1 MKNIMKNKVSKPF
14 NQFLILF
21 ALFILLILV
30 IIRRWLPINTLV
42 AYFDDGLFMSRAEF
56 ILSGNL
62 GEINWGFNAL
72 VKGTFYPWFIV
83 LGNKL
88 NSNPIFLSY
97 LILILIITM
106 LGLIVFYITKNIIIP
121 LLLIIFIVADPVYF
135 SEGAGRVMRE
145 LPQQNLVLLF
155 FVLYNLIFY
164 SISKLQSRNSKYFLF
179 LLSVTSGLTL
189 ALAINVREEN
199 IWIYSAYALNILILL
214 FSRKFNSLQIF
225 YVNALII
232 ATLFI
237 SIQAVKAIN
246 NSFYEVSVQNSTTE
260 GEFPKMML
268 NLSSIKTSEGNIR
281 YSAIDKA
288 KRKIAYEV
296 SPSFAELKDYLE
308 GPGQAW
314 VQFGCQDSNVCDDY
328 SNGWFHVA
336 LRVAMR
342 EIGWWESEK
351 IAQEKMRQINLE
363 ISNACNKKLI
373 TCTKGIPFGPAYG
386 NQFISKQEIVNSLPY
401 FSQYVTASLNNWG
414 TQRQV
419 SSSTIFKTEV
429 MPEDL
434 YTSWKET
441 IPSLPFGQN
450 QYIEKYNSRYLI
462 LQPYLNL
469 WSGLYSILLKLMLII
484 NLLIPILMI
493 YFKSRLKINIYLIST
508 YLVFL
513 YLWVSRG
520 IFLSLNSSVNFKSV
534 SITYALSG
542 RVFLTCF
549 LVLGII
555 IIFKILRQK
564 PTSLEHRAD

>member
-1 MKNIMKNKVSKPF
+1 MKKMLKNKVPSPL
-14 NQFLILF
+14 NLILF
-21 ALFILLILV
+21 LSTLFLLSILIV
-30 IIRRWLPINTLV
+30 IRRWLPINTLV

-83 LGNKL
+83 SGNKV

-97 LILILIITM
+97 LVLILIIF
-106 LGLIVFYITKNIIIP
+106 LLSLIVFNITKNIIIS
-121 LLLIIFIVADPVYF
+121 LVLLIFVAADPLYF
-135 SEGAGRVMRE
+135 SEGSSRLMRE

-155 FVLYNLIFY
+155 FVLFNLIY
-164 SISKLQSRNSKYFLF
+164 YLVSETQKRNSTYFVI
-179 LLSVTSGLTL
+179 LLSITSGLVL
-189 ALAINVREEN
+189 ALSINVREEN
-199 IWIYSAYALNILILL
+199 VWIYSAYVLNVLILL
-214 FSRKFNSLQIF
+214 LSKKFTYLQIL
-225 YVNALII
+225 YINATII
-232 ATLFI
+232 TTLFI
-237 SIQAVKAIN
+237 SIQVVKVIN
-246 NSFYEVSVQNSTTE
+246 NNFYEVSLQNSTTE

-268 NLSSIKTSEGNIR
+268 NLSSIKTSEGNVR

-296 SPSFAELKDYLE
+296 SPSFAELRNYLE

-314 VQFGCQDSNVCDDY
+314 VQFGCADSNICDDY

-342 EIGWWESEK
+342 EIGWWETEK
-351 IAQEKMRQINLE
+351 IAQEKMQQINLE
-363 ISNACNKKLI
+363 LSNACDKKLI
-373 TCTKGIPFGPAYG
+373 TCIKGIPFGPAYG
-386 NQFISKQEIVNSLPY
+386 NQFISKQEITDSVPY
-401 FSQYVTASLNNWG
+401 FTQYVNASLNNWSI
-414 TQRQV
+414 QREV
-419 SSSTIFKTEV
+419 NPTIIFKTEI

-450 QYIEKYNSRYLI
+450 QYIDKYNSRYLA
-462 LQPYLNL
+462 LQPYLNI
-469 WSGLYSILLKLMLII
+469 WSGIYSTLLKSMLII
-484 NLLIPILMI
+484 NLLIPILI
-493 YFKSRLKINIYLIST
+493 LYYKSRSKINVYLIST
-508 YLVFL
+508 YLVYL
-513 YLWVSRG
+513 YLWISRG

-542 RVFLTCF
+542 RVFLSCF

-555 IIFKILRQK
+555 IIFKILSQK
-564 PTSLEHRAD
+564 PTSLEPRAD

>member
-1 MKNIMKNKVSKPF
+1 MRKLLKNKVANPF
-14 NQFLILF
+14 DLILILLT
-21 ALFILLILV
+21 LFLLLILI
-30 IIRRWLPINTLV
+30 IIRRWLPLNTLV

-83 LGNKL
+83 LGKYL
-88 NSNPIFLSY
+88 NLNPIILSY
-97 LILILIITM
+97 LFLILTITL
-106 LGLIVFYITKNIIIP
+106 LGLIIFYITKNIIIP
-121 LLLIIFIVADPVYF
+121 SILIILVAADPIYF
-135 SEGAGRVMRE
+135 SEGSSRLMRE

-155 FVLYNLIFY
+155 FVLFNLIFFQK
-164 SISKLQSRNSKYFLF
+164 SKIQKRNSNYFLI
-179 LLSVTSGLTL
+179 LLSFTSGLVL
-189 ALAINVREEN
+189 ALSINVREEN
-199 IWIYSAYALNILILL
+199 IWIYSSYILNVLILL
-214 FSRKFNSLQIF
+214 LSKKFTYLQIL
-225 YVNALII
+225 YINAIVI

-237 SIQAVKAIN
+237 SIQIVKAFN
-246 NSFYEVSVQNSTTE
+246 NNFYEVSIQNSTTE

-268 NLSSIKTSEGNIR
+268 NLSSIKTSKGNVR

-296 SPSFAELKDYLE
+296 SPSFAELQNYLE

-314 VQFGCQDSNVCDDY
+314 VQFGCADSNVCDDY

-342 EIGWWESEK
+342 EIGWWETEK

-363 ISNACNKKLI
+363 LSNACDKKLI

-386 NQFISKQEIVNSLPY
+386 NQFISRQEITDSVTY
-401 FSQYVTASLNNWG
+401 FSKYVNASLNNWG
-414 TQRQV
+414 IQREV
-419 SSSTIFKTEV
+419 NPTTVFKTEI

-441 IPSLPFGQN
+441 IPSMPFGQN
-450 QYIEKYNSRYLI
+450 QYLDKYNSRYLA
-462 LQPYLNL
+462 LQPFLNL
-469 WSGLYSILLKLMLII
+469 WSEIYSTLLKFMLIM
-484 NLLIPILMI
+484 NLLIPIFIL
-493 YFKSRLKINIYLIST
+493 YYKSRIKVSVFLIST

-513 YLWVSRG
+513 YLWISRG
-520 IFLSLNSSVNFKSV
+520 VFLSLNSSVNFKSV

-542 RVFLTCF
+542 RVFLSCF
-549 LVLGII
+549 LVLGVII
-555 IIFKILRQK
+555 ILKIIRQK
-564 PTSLEHRAD
+564 PTSLEPRAE

>member
-1 MKNIMKNKVSKPF
+1 MRKMLKNKVANPF
-14 NQFLILF
+14 DLILILLT
-21 ALFILLILV
+21 LFLLLIL
-30 IIRRWLPINTLV
+30 IIVRRWLPINTLV

-83 LGNKL
+83 LGNKV

-97 LILILIITM
+97 LILIFIVL
-106 LGLIVFYITKNIIIP
+106 LLSLIVFNITKNIIIS
-121 LLLIIFIVADPVYF
+121 LILIIFVAADPLYF
-135 SEGAGRVMRE
+135 SEGSSRLMRE

-155 FVLYNLIFY
+155 FVLFNLIFY
-164 SISKLQSRNSKYFLF
+164 LIYKTQKRNSNYFVI
-179 LLSVTSGLTL
+179 LLSVTSGLVL
-189 ALAINVREEN
+189 ALSINVREEN
-199 IWIYSAYALNILILL
+199 VWIYSAYVLNVLILL
-214 FSRKFNSLQIF
+214 LSKKFTYLQIL
-225 YVNALII
+225 YINATII
-232 ATLFI
+232 STLFI
-237 SIQAVKAIN
+237 SIQVVKAIN
-246 NSFYEVSVQNSTTE
+246 NNFYEVPLQNSTTE

-268 NLSSIKTSEGNIR
+268 NLSSIKTSEGNVR
-281 YSAIDKA
+281 YSAVDKA

-296 SPSFAELKDYLE
+296 SPSFAELRNYLE

-314 VQFGCQDSNVCDDY
+314 VQFGCADSNVCDDY

-342 EIGWWESEK
+342 EIGWWETEK
-351 IAQEKMRQINLE
+351 IAQEKMRQINSEL
-363 ISNACNKKLI
+363 SNACDQNLI
-373 TCTKGIPFGPAYG
+373 TCVKGIPFGPAYG
-386 NQFISKQEIVNSLPY
+386 NQFISKQEIIDSVAY
-401 FSQYVTASLNNWG
+401 FSQYVNASLNNWSI
-414 TQRQV
+414 QREV
-419 SSSTIFKTEV
+419 TSTSVFKAEI

-450 QYIEKYNSRYLI
+450 QYIDKYNSRYLA

-469 WSGLYSILLKLMLII
+469 WSGIYSTLLKLMLIV
-484 NLLIPILMI
+484 NLVIPFLIL
-493 YFKSRLKINIYLIST
+493 YFKSRIKINIFLIST

-520 IFLSLNSSVNFKSV
+520 VFLSLNSAVNFKSV

-542 RVFLTCF
+542 RVFLSCF

-555 IIFKILRQK
+555 IIIKILRQK
-564 PTSLEHRAD
+564 RTSLEPRAE

>member
-1 MKNIMKNKVSKPF
+1 MKNILKNKVSKPF

-42 AYFDDGLFMSRAEF
+42 AYFDDTLFMSRAEF

-88 NSNPIFLSY
+88 NSNPIFLTY
-97 LILILIITM
+97 LILILIIIL
-106 LGLIVFYITKNIIIP
+106 LGIIVFYITKNIIIP
-121 LLLIIFIVADPVYF
+121 LLLIIFVVADPVYF

-155 FVLYNLIFY
+155 FVLYNLNFY
-164 SISKLQSRNSKYFLF
+164 VVSKLQKRNSKYFLI
-179 LLSVTSGLTL
+179 LLSVSSGLIL

-199 IWIYSAYALNILILL
+199 IWIYSACALNIMILL

-232 ATLFI
+232 ASLFV
-237 SIQAVKAIN
+237 SIQAVKVIN
-246 NSFYEVSVQNSTTE
+246 NRFYEVSVQNSTTE

-268 NLSSIKTSEGNIR
+268 NLSSIKTSERNIR

-314 VQFGCQDSNVCDDY
+314 VQFGCQDSNVCEDY

-342 EIGWWESEK
+342 EIGWWETEK

-363 ISNACNKKLI
+363 ITNACGEKLI

-386 NQFISKQEIVNSLPY
+386 NQFISKQEIFDSLPY

-450 QYIEKYNSRYLI
+450 QYIDKYNDRYLM

-484 NLLIPILMI
+484 NLLVPILML

-520 IFLSLNSSVNFKSV
+520 VFLSLNSSVNFKSV

-542 RVFLTCF
+542 RVFLSCF

-555 IIFKILRQK
+555 IIFKTLRQK
-564 PTSLEHRAD
+564 TTSLEHRAD

>member
-1 MKNIMKNKVSKPF
+1 V
-14 NQFLILF
+14 
-21 ALFILLILV
+21 
-30 IIRRWLPINTLV
+30 
-42 AYFDDGLFMSRAEF
+42 SRAKF

-83 LGNKL
+83 LGNKV

-97 LILILIITM
+97 LVLIFIIFL
-106 LGLIVFYITKNIIIP
+106 LGLIISHITKNIIIP
-121 LLLIIFIVADPVYF
+121 LLLIIFIAADPLYF
-135 SEGAGRVMRE
+135 SEGSSRLMRE

-164 SISKLQSRNSKYFLF
+164 SINRIQKRNSTYFVI
-179 LLSVTSGLTL
+179 LLSVSSGLIL
-189 ALAINVREEN
+189 ALTINVREEN
-199 IWIYSAYALNILILL
+199 IWIYSAYVLNVLILL
-214 FSRKFNSLQIF
+214 LSKKFTYIQIL
-225 YVNALII
+225 YINATII

-237 SIQAVKAIN
+237 SIQVVKAVN
-246 NSFYEVSVQNSTTE
+246 KNFYEVSLQNSTTE

-268 NLSSIKTSEGNIR
+268 NLSSIKTSEGNVR

-296 SPSFAELKDYLE
+296 SPSFAELRNYLE

-314 VQFGCQDSNVCDDY
+314 VQFGCADSNVCDDY

-342 EIGWWESEK
+342 EIGWWETEK
-351 IAQEKMRQINLE
+351 IAQEKMQQINLE
-363 ISNACNKKLI
+363 LSSACDQKLI
-373 TCTKGIPFGPAYG
+373 TCIKGIPFGPAYG
-386 NQFISKQEIVNSLPY
+386 NQFISKQEITDSVPY
-401 FSQYVTASLNNWG
+401 FSQYVNASLNNWG
-414 TQRQV
+414 IQREV
-419 SSSTIFKTEV
+419 SPSTVFKTEV

-450 QYIEKYNSRYLI
+450 QYIAKYNSRYLA

-469 WSGLYSILLKLMLII
+469 WSGIYSTLLKSMLII
-484 NLLIPILMI
+484 NLLIPILI
-493 YFKSRLKINIYLIST
+493 LFYKSRLKLNIYLIST

-513 YLWVSRG
+513 YLWISRG
-520 IFLSLNSSVNFKSV
+520 VFLSLNSSVNFKSV

-542 RVFLTCF
+542 RVFLSCF

-564 PTSLEHRAD
+564 PTSLEPRAD

>member
-1 MKNIMKNKVSKPF
+1 LWSKKF
-14 NQFLILF
+14 KSL
-21 ALFILLILV
+21 
-30 IIRRWLPINTLV
+30 
-42 AYFDDGLFMSRAEF
+42 
-56 ILSGNL
+56 
-62 GEINWGFNAL
+62 EI
-72 VKGTFYPWFIV
+72 V
-83 LGNKL
+83 
-88 NSNPIFLSY
+88 
-97 LILILIITM
+97 
-106 LGLIVFYITKNIIIP
+106 
-121 LLLIIFIVADPVYF
+121 
-135 SEGAGRVMRE
+135 
-145 LPQQNLVLLF
+145 
-155 FVLYNLIFY
+155 
-164 SISKLQSRNSKYFLF
+164 
-179 LLSVTSGLTL
+179 
-189 ALAINVREEN
+189 
-199 IWIYSAYALNILILL
+199 
-214 FSRKFNSLQIF
+214 

-246 NSFYEVSVQNSTTE
+246 NRFYEVSVQNSTTE

-281 YSAIDKA
+281 YSTIDKA

-314 VQFGCQDSNVCDDY
+314 VQFGCQDSNICDDY

-342 EIGWWESEK
+342 EIGWWETEK

-363 ISNACNKKLI
+363 ISNACDEKLI
-373 TCTKGIPFGPAYG
+373 NCTKGIPFGPAYG
-386 NQFISKQEIVNSLPY
+386 NQFISRQEIIDSVPY

-419 SSSTIFKTEV
+419 SSSTIFKTEI

-450 QYIEKYNSRYLI
+450 QYIDKYNFRYLI

-484 NLLIPILMI
+484 NLSVPILML
-493 YFKSRLKINIYLIST
+493 YYKSRLKISIYLIST

-520 IFLSLNSSVNFKSV
+520 VFLSLNSSVNFKSV
-534 SITYALSG
+534 SLTYALSG
-542 RVFLTCF
+542 RVFLSCF

-555 IIFKILRQK
+555 IIFKILKQK
-564 PTSLEHRAD
+564 STSLEPRAD

>member
-1 MKNIMKNKVSKPF
+1 MKNILKNKVSKPF

-97 LILILIITM
+97 LILILIIIL

-121 LLLIIFIVADPVYF
+121 LLLIIFVVADPVYF

-164 SISKLQSRNSKYFLF
+164 SISKLQNRNSKYFLV
-179 LLSVTSGLTL
+179 LLSVTSGLIL

-246 NSFYEVSVQNSTTE
+246 NRFYEVSVQNSTTE

-342 EIGWWESEK
+342 EIGWWETEK

-363 ISNACNKKLI
+363 ISNACDGKLI

-386 NQFISKQEIVNSLPY
+386 NQFISKQEIFDSLPY
-401 FSQYVTASLNNWG
+401 FSQYVAASLNNWG

-419 SSSTIFKTEV
+419 SSSTIFKTEI

-434 YTSWKET
+434 YTSWKQT

-450 QYIEKYNSRYLI
+450 QYIDKYNDRYLI

-469 WSGLYSILLKLMLII
+469 WSGLYSILLKLMLIV
-484 NLLIPILMI
+484 NLLVPILMI

-520 IFLSLNSSVNFKSV
+520 VFLSLNSSVNFKSV

-542 RVFLTCF
+542 RVFLSCF

-564 PTSLEHRAD
+564 PTALEHRAD

>member
-1 MKNIMKNKVSKPF
+1 MKNILKNKVSKPF

-88 NSNPIFLSY
+88 NFNPIFLSY
-97 LILILIITM
+97 LILILIIIL

-121 LLLIIFIVADPVYF
+121 LLLIIFVVADPVYF

-164 SISKLQSRNSKYFLF
+164 SISKLQNRNSKYFII
-179 LLSVTSGLTL
+179 LLSVTSGLIL

-237 SIQAVKAIN
+237 SIQAVKSIN
-246 NSFYEVSVQNSTTE
+246 NSFYEISVQNSTTE

-281 YSAIDKA
+281 YSAIDRA

-342 EIGWWESEK
+342 EIGWWETEK

-363 ISNACNKKLI
+363 ISNACDKKLI

-386 NQFISKQEIVNSLPY
+386 NQFISKQEIVDSVPY
-401 FSQYVTASLNNWG
+401 ISQYVTASLNNWG

-450 QYIEKYNSRYLI
+450 QYLEKYNSRYLI

-484 NLLIPILMI
+484 NLIVPILMI
-493 YFKSRLKINIYLIST
+493 YFKTRLKINIYLIST

-520 IFLSLNSSVNFKSV
+520 VFLSLNSSVNFKSV

-564 PTSLEHRAD
+564 PTALEHRAD

>member
-1 MKNIMKNKVSKPF
+1 
-14 NQFLILF
+14 
-21 ALFILLILV
+21 
-30 IIRRWLPINTLV
+30 
-42 AYFDDGLFMSRAEF
+42 MSRAEF

-88 NSNPIFLSY
+88 NSNPIFLTY
-97 LILILIITM
+97 LILILIIIL
-106 LGLIVFYITKNIIIP
+106 LGIIVFYITKNIIIP
-121 LLLIIFIVADPVYF
+121 LLLIIFVVADPVYF

-155 FVLYNLIFY
+155 FVLYNLNFY
-164 SISKLQSRNSKYFLF
+164 VVSKLQKRNSKYFLI
-179 LLSVTSGLTL
+179 LLSVSSGLIL

-199 IWIYSAYALNILILL
+199 IWIYSACALNIMILL

-232 ATLFI
+232 ASLFV
-237 SIQAVKAIN
+237 SIQAVKVIN
-246 NSFYEVSVQNSTTE
+246 NRFYEVSVQNSTTE

-268 NLSSIKTSEGNIR
+268 NLSSIKTSERNIR

-314 VQFGCQDSNVCDDY
+314 VQFGCQDSNVCEDY

-342 EIGWWESEK
+342 EIGWWETEK

-363 ISNACNKKLI
+363 ITNACGEKLI

-386 NQFISKQEIVNSLPY
+386 NQFISKQEIFDSLPY

-450 QYIEKYNSRYLI
+450 QYIDKYNDRYLM

-484 NLLIPILMI
+484 NLLVPILML

-520 IFLSLNSSVNFKSV
+520 VFLSLNSSVNFKSV

-542 RVFLTCF
+542 RVFLSCF

-555 IIFKILRQK
+555 IIFKTLRQK
-564 PTSLEHRAD
+564 TTSLEHRAD

>member
-1 MKNIMKNKVSKPF
+1 MKNILKNKVSKPF

-88 NSNPIFLSY
+88 NFNPIFLSY
-97 LILILIITM
+97 LILILIIIL
-106 LGLIVFYITKNIIIP
+106 LGLIVFYISKNIIIP
-121 LLLIIFIVADPVYF
+121 LLLIIFVVADPVYF

-164 SISKLQSRNSKYFLF
+164 SMSKLQSRTSKYFLI
-179 LLSVTSGLTL
+179 LLSVMSGLIL
-189 ALAINVREEN
+189 ALAINVREES

-214 FSRKFNSLQIF
+214 FSRKFSSLRIV

-246 NSFYEVSVQNSTTE
+246 NRFYEVSVQNSTTE

-268 NLSSIKTSEGNIR
+268 NLSSIKTSGGNIR

-314 VQFGCQDSNVCDDY
+314 FQFGCQDSNVCDDY

-342 EIGWWESEK
+342 EMGWWETEK
-351 IAQEKMRQINLE
+351 IAQEKMRQINIE
-363 ISNACNKKLI
+363 ISNACDKKLI

-386 NQFISKQEIVNSLPY
+386 NQFISKQEIVDSLPY

-450 QYIEKYNSRYLI
+450 QYIEKYNDRYLI

-469 WSGLYSILLKLMLII
+469 WSGLYSILLKLMLFI
-484 NLLIPILMI
+484 NLLVPILMI
-493 YFKSRLKINIYLIST
+493 YFKSRLKTNIFLIST

-520 IFLSLNSSVNFKSV
+520 LFLSLNSSVNFRSV

-564 PTSLEHRAD
+564 PTALEHRAD

>member
-1 MKNIMKNKVSKPF
+1 MRKILTNKVSNPL
-14 NQFLILF
+14 NLIMFLSTLF
-21 ALFILLILV
+21 LLLILI

-42 AYFDDGLFMSRAEF
+42 AYFDDGLFVSRAKF

-83 LGNKL
+83 LGNKV

-97 LILILIITM
+97 LVLIFIIFL
-106 LGLIVFYITKNIIIP
+106 LGLIISHITKNIIIP
-121 LLLIIFIVADPVYF
+121 LLLIIFIAADPLYF
-135 SEGAGRVMRE
+135 SEGSSRLMRE

-164 SISKLQSRNSKYFLF
+164 SINRIQKRNSTYFVI
-179 LLSVTSGLTL
+179 LLSVSSGLIL
-189 ALAINVREEN
+189 ALTINVREEN
-199 IWIYSAYALNILILL
+199 IWIYSAYVLNVLILL
-214 FSRKFNSLQIF
+214 LSKKFTYIQIL
-225 YVNALII
+225 YINATII

-237 SIQAVKAIN
+237 SIQVVKAVN
-246 NSFYEVSVQNSTTE
+246 KNFYEVSLQNSTTE

-268 NLSSIKTSEGNIR
+268 NLSSIKTSEGNVR

-296 SPSFAELKDYLE
+296 SPSFAELRNYLE

-314 VQFGCQDSNVCDDY
+314 VQFGCADSNVCDDY

-342 EIGWWESEK
+342 EIGWWETEK
-351 IAQEKMRQINLE
+351 IAQEKMQQINLE
-363 ISNACNKKLI
+363 LSSACDQKLI
-373 TCTKGIPFGPAYG
+373 TCIKGIPFGPAYG
-386 NQFISKQEIVNSLPY
+386 NQFISKQEITDSVPY
-401 FSQYVTASLNNWG
+401 FSQYVNASLNNWG
-414 TQRQV
+414 IQREV
-419 SSSTIFKTEV
+419 SPSTVFKTEV

-450 QYIEKYNSRYLI
+450 QYIAKYNSRYLA

-469 WSGLYSILLKLMLII
+469 WSGIYSTLLKSMLII
-484 NLLIPILMI
+484 NLLIPILI
-493 YFKSRLKINIYLIST
+493 LFYKSRLKLNIYLIST

-513 YLWVSRG
+513 YLWISRG
-520 IFLSLNSSVNFKSV
+520 VFLSLNSSVNFKSV

-542 RVFLTCF
+542 RVFLSCF

-564 PTSLEHRAD
+564 PTSLEPRAD

>member
-1 MKNIMKNKVSKPF
+1 MKNLLKNKVSKPI
-14 NQFLILF
+14 NQFLILL
-21 ALFILLILV
+21 ALFLLLILV

-56 ILSGNL
+56 IMSGNL

-83 LGNKL
+83 LGNML

-97 LILILIITM
+97 LILILIITL
-106 LGLIVFYITKNIIIP
+106 LGLIVFYITKNVIIP
-121 LLLIIFIVADPVYF
+121 LLLIIFVVADPVYF

-164 SISKLQSRNSKYFLF
+164 SMKKSQSRNSKYFLI
-179 LLSVTSGLTL
+179 LLSVTSGLIL

-199 IWIYSAYALNILILL
+199 IWIYSAYALNVLILL
-214 FSRKFNSLQIF
+214 LSRKFNSLQIV

-246 NSFYEVSVQNSTTE
+246 NRFYEVLVQNSTTE

-342 EIGWWESEK
+342 EIGWWETEK

-363 ISNACNKKLI
+363 ISNACDEKLI

-386 NQFISKQEIVNSLPY
+386 NQFISKQEIVDSVPY

-419 SSSTIFKTEV
+419 GSSTIFKTEI

-434 YTSWKET
+434 YTSWKQT
-441 IPSLPFGQN
+441 IPNLPFGQN
-450 QYIEKYNSRYLI
+450 QYIDKYNSRYLI

-469 WSGLYSILLKLMLII
+469 WSGLYSILLKIMLTI
-484 NLLIPILMI
+484 NLLVPILI
-493 YFKSRLKINIYLIST
+493 LYYKSRLKINIYLIST

-520 IFLSLNSSVNFKSV
+520 VFLSLNSSVNFKSV

-555 IIFKILRQK
+555 IIFKILKQK
-564 PTSLEHRAD
+564 STSLEHRAD

>member
-1 MKNIMKNKVSKPF
+1 MKNILKNKVSKPF

-88 NSNPIFLSY
+88 NFNPIFLSY
-97 LILILIITM
+97 LILILIIIL

-121 LLLIIFIVADPVYF
+121 LLLIIFVVADPVYF

-164 SISKLQSRNSKYFLF
+164 SISKLRSRNSKYFLV
-179 LLSVTSGLTL
+179 LLSVMSGLIL

-214 FSRKFNSLQIF
+214 FSRKFSSLQIV

-246 NSFYEVSVQNSTTE
+246 NTFYEISVQNSTTE

-314 VQFGCQDSNVCDDY
+314 VQFGCQDSNVCEDY

-342 EIGWWESEK
+342 EIGWWETEK

-363 ISNACNKKLI
+363 ISNACGEKLI

-386 NQFISKQEIVNSLPY
+386 NQFISKQEIVDSLPY

-484 NLLIPILMI
+484 NLIVPILMI

-520 IFLSLNSSVNFKSV
+520 VFLSLNSSVNFKSV

-564 PTSLEHRAD
+564 TTALEHRAD

>member
-1 MKNIMKNKVSKPF
+1 MKNILKNKVSKPF

-88 NSNPIFLSY
+88 NFNPIFLSY
-97 LILILIITM
+97 LILIFIIVL
-106 LGLIVFYITKNIIIP
+106 LGLIVFYITKNIIIL
-121 LLLIIFIVADPVYF
+121 LLLIIFVVADPVYF

-155 FVLYNLIFY
+155 FVLFNLIFY
-164 SISKLQSRNSKYFLF
+164 SMSKLQSRTSKYFLI
-179 LLSVTSGLTL
+179 LLSVMSGLIL
-189 ALAINVREEN
+189 ALAINVREES

-214 FSRKFNSLQIF
+214 FSRKFSSLQIV

-232 ATLFI
+232 AILFI

-246 NSFYEVSVQNSTTE
+246 NRFYEVSVQNSTTE

-268 NLSSIKTSEGNIR
+268 NLSSIKTSGGNIR

-342 EIGWWESEK
+342 EIGWWETDK

-363 ISNACNKKLI
+363 ISNACDKKLI

-386 NQFISKQEIVNSLPY
+386 NQFISKQEIVDSVPY

-484 NLLIPILMI
+484 NLIVPILMI
-493 YFKSRLKINIYLIST
+493 YFKTRLKINIYLIST

-520 IFLSLNSSVNFKSV
+520 VFLSLNSSVNFKSV

-564 PTSLEHRAD
+564 PTALEHRAD

>member
-1 MKNIMKNKVSKPF
+1 MKNILKNKVSKPF

-42 AYFDDGLFMSRAEF
+42 AYFDDTLFMSRAEF

-88 NSNPIFLSY
+88 NSNPIFLTY
-97 LILILIITM
+97 LILILIIIL
-106 LGLIVFYITKNIIIP
+106 LGIIVFYITKNIIIP
-121 LLLIIFIVADPVYF
+121 LLLIIFVVADPVYF

-155 FVLYNLIFY
+155 FVLYNLNFY
-164 SISKLQSRNSKYFLF
+164 VVSKLQKRNSKYFLI
-179 LLSVTSGLTL
+179 LLSVSSGLIL

-199 IWIYSAYALNILILL
+199 IWIYSACALNIMILL

-232 ATLFI
+232 ASLFV
-237 SIQAVKAIN
+237 SIQAVKVIN
-246 NSFYEVSVQNSTTE
+246 NRFYEVSVQNSTTE

-314 VQFGCQDSNVCDDY
+314 VQFGCQDSNVCEDY

-342 EIGWWESEK
+342 EIGWWETEK

-363 ISNACNKKLI
+363 ITNACGEKLI

-386 NQFISKQEIVNSLPY
+386 NQFISKQEIFDSLPY

-450 QYIEKYNSRYLI
+450 QYIDKYNDRYLM

-484 NLLIPILMI
+484 NLLVPILML

-520 IFLSLNSSVNFKSV
+520 VFLSLNSSVNFKSV

-542 RVFLTCF
+542 RVFLSCF

-555 IIFKILRQK
+555 IIFKTLRQK
-564 PTSLEHRAD
+564 TTSLEHRAD

>member
-1 MKNIMKNKVSKPF
+1 MKNILKNKVSKPF

-88 NSNPIFLSY
+88 NFNPIFLSY
-97 LILILIITM
+97 LILILIMTL
-106 LGLIVFYITKNIIIP
+106 LGLIVFYITKNVIIP
-121 LLLIIFIVADPVYF
+121 LLLIIFVVADPVYF

-164 SISKLQSRNSKYFLF
+164 VVSKLQNRNSKYFLI
-179 LLSVTSGLTL
+179 LLSFTSGLIL
-189 ALAINVREEN
+189 ALAINVREDN
-199 IWIYSAYALNILILL
+199 IWIYSAYTLNILILL
-214 FSRKFNSLQIF
+214 FSRKFKSLQIV

-232 ATLFI
+232 TTLFI
-237 SIQAVKAIN
+237 SIQSVKAIN
-246 NSFYEVSVQNSTTE
+246 NRFYEVSVQNSTTE

-314 VQFGCQDSNVCDDY
+314 VQFGCQDSNVCEDY

-342 EIGWWESEK
+342 EIGWWETEK

-363 ISNACNKKLI
+363 ISNACDKKLI
-373 TCTKGIPFGPAYG
+373 ICTKGIPFGPAYG
-386 NQFISKQEIVNSLPY
+386 NQFISKQEIVGSLPY

-469 WSGLYSILLKLMLII
+469 WSGLYSILLKIMLII
-484 NLLIPILMI
+484 NLLVPILML
-493 YFKSRLKINIYLIST
+493 YFKSRLKFNIYLIST

-513 YLWVSRG
+513 YLWASRG
-520 IFLSLNSSVNFKSV
+520 VFLALNSSVNFKSV

-564 PTSLEHRAD
+564 PTSLEHCAD

>member
-1 MKNIMKNKVSKPF
+1 MKNILKNKVSKPF

-42 AYFDDGLFMSRAEF
+42 AYFDDTLFMSRAEF

-88 NSNPIFLSY
+88 NSNPIFLTY
-97 LILILIITM
+97 LILILIIIL
-106 LGLIVFYITKNIIIP
+106 LGIIVFYITKNIIIP
-121 LLLIIFIVADPVYF
+121 LLLIIFVVADPVYF

-164 SISKLQSRNSKYFLF
+164 VVSKLQNKNSKYFLI
-179 LLSVTSGLTL
+179 LLSVSSGLIL

-199 IWIYSAYALNILILL
+199 IWIYSACALNIMILL

-232 ATLFI
+232 ASLFV
-237 SIQAVKAIN
+237 SIQAVKVIN
-246 NSFYEVSVQNSTTE
+246 NRFYEVSVQNSTTE

-288 KRKIAYEV
+288 QRKIAYEV

-314 VQFGCQDSNVCDDY
+314 VQFGCQDSNVCEDY

-342 EIGWWESEK
+342 EIGWWETEK

-363 ISNACNKKLI
+363 ITNACGEKLI

-386 NQFISKQEIVNSLPY
+386 NQFISKQEIFDSLPY

-450 QYIEKYNSRYLI
+450 QYIDKYNDRYLM

-484 NLLIPILMI
+484 NLLVPILML

-513 YLWVSRG
+513 YLWVFRG
-520 IFLSLNSSVNFKSV
+520 VFLSLNSSVNFKSV

-542 RVFLTCF
+542 RVFLSCF

-555 IIFKILRQK
+555 IIFKTLRQK
-564 PTSLEHRAD
+564 TTSLEHRAD